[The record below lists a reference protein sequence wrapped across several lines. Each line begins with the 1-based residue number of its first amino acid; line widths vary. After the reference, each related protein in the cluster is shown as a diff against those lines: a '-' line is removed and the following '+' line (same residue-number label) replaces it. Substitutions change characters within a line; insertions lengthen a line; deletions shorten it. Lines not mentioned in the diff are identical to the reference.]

1 MFSQTTEY
9 ALRAMA
15 CLALYP
21 NQLVSANTLAEQTRV
36 PGNYLAKVLQQL
48 ANANF
53 IEGRRGVGG
62 GYKLARPASQIE
74 MIEIIESIGR
84 IGRITA
90 CPLGL
95 DNHGPNLC
103 PMHRALDSAAKAVFD
118 VLRGVTLQ
126 HLISDPNT
134 NNMPLCDVKRQT
146 QMSSTGHLTVNGI
159 KPKVAMPINGGA
171 PQQ

>member
-36 PGNYLAKVLQQL
+36 PSNYLAKVLQQL
-48 ANANF
+48 ASSNF

-74 MIEIIESIGR
+74 MLEIIESIGR

-95 DNHGPNLC
+95 ENHGPNLC

-126 HLISDPNT
+126 HLISDPT
-134 NNMPLCDVKRQT
+134 ANNMPLCDVKRQT
-146 QMSSTGHLTVNGI
+146 QMSAAGHLTVNGV
-159 KPKVAMPINGGA
+159 KPKIGA
-171 PQQ
+171 PASTPQQ